1 MVVCVGEEGGC
12 GRGERKE
19 EATVDVSIGTCDE
32 STTPGSSFDRI
43 ERVHGMNHD
52 EPFSRGRNS
61 LAGLALQIWSS
72 LTFWAKVLV
81 PSQWP

>member
-1 MVVCVGEEGGC
+1 MVEEK
-12 GRGERKE
+12 GRRKRQSTFPLE
-19 EATVDVSIGTCDE
+19 HATSRRPR
-32 STTPGSSFDRI
+32 TTPGSSFDRI